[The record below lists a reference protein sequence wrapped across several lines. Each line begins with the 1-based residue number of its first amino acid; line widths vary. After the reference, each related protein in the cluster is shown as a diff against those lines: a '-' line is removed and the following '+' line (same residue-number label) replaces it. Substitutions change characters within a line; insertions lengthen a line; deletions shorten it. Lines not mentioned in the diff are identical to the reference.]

1 METLFF
7 CFFSFFWFYGNL
19 LLLSF
24 FQVNLGGGI
33 NMVSTDQVPVKVGD
47 EITVDIN
54 GYATH
59 GEGVGRHE
67 GFTIFVPDCLDGE
80 KVLTRIELVKKNYA
94 RGKLLRVLEKS
105 PQRIA
110 PGCGIYGQ
118 CGGCQLLHM
127 KYSGQLEFKRRRVI
141 EVMER
146 LGGFKDVTVHP
157 VIGMDSPW
165 EYRNKVQ
172 YPFAV
177 NEQGKVVIGCYQ
189 KGTHNVVDTRECL
202 IQHELNSRI
211 MNRVRE
217 LVQGMGIS
225 IYNEKTGQGLL
236 RYVLVKNGFG
246 SGEAMVVLVTNGPE
260 FPEGKELA
268 KLLAADFPA
277 LKSVVQ
283 NINTS
288 SGNVVL
294 GEKNKVL
301 YGADGIIDR
310 LGELEFK
317 ISATSFFQVNPAQTE
332 ILYAKALEYANL
344 TGSERVLDAYCGVGT
359 LTLFMASKAKEVYG
373 IEVIPEAI
381 EDAKENAIRN
391 NADNVVFVMGATE
404 DVLPKLVSI
413 GIDFDVAVVDPPRSG
428 CEERV
433 LQTFAKLE
441 VPRIVYVSC
450 NPSTLARDLK
460 FLANRGYEVKEIQ
473 PVDMFPHTYHV
484 ECVTLMSRVEK

>member
-1 METLFF
+1 
-7 CFFSFFWFYGNL
+7 
-19 LLLSF
+19 
-24 FQVNLGGGI
+24 
-33 NMVSTDQVPVKVGD
+33 
-47 EITVDIN
+47 
-54 GYATH
+54 
-59 GEGVGRHE
+59 
-67 GFTIFVPDCLDGE
+67 
-80 KVLTRIELVKKNYA
+80 
-94 RGKLLRVLEKS
+94 
-105 PQRIA
+105 
-110 PGCGIYGQ
+110 
-118 CGGCQLLHM
+118 
-127 KYSGQLEFKRRRVI
+127 
-141 EVMER
+141 MER
-146 LGGFKDVTVHP
+146 IGGFKAITVHP
-157 VIGMDSPW
+157 VIGMDNPW

-172 YPFAV
+172 YPFALD
-177 NEQGKVVIGCYQ
+177 EQGKVIIGCYQ

-202 IQHELNSRI
+202 IQHNLNSRI
-211 MNRVRE
+211 MNRVRQ

-225 IYNEKTGQGLL
+225 IYNENTGQGLL
-236 RYVLVKNGFG
+236 RYVLVKNGFE

-268 KLLAADFPA
+268 KLLAGEFPA

-288 SGNVVL
+288 RGNVVL

-301 YGADGIIDR
+301 YGTDGIIDR

-344 TGSERVLDAYCGVGT
+344 TGKERVLDAYCGVGT
-359 LTLFMASKAKEVYG
+359 LALFMADKAKEVYG

-391 NADNVVFVMGATE
+391 KADNVVFVMGATE
-404 DVLPKLVSI
+404 EVLPKLVNI

-433 LQTFAKLE
+433 LQTFAKLQ

-460 FLANRGYEVKEIQ
+460 FLANRGYAVEEIQ
-473 PVDMFPHTYHV
+473 PVDMFPHTFHV
-484 ECVTLMSRVEK
+484 ECVALMSRVK